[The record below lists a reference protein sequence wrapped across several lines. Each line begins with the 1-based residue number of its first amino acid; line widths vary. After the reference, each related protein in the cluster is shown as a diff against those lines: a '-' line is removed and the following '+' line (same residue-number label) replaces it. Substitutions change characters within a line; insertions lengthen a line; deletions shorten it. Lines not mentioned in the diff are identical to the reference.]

1 MAPGAVGEAP
11 IPTLLVSILAL
22 LILNFVSPQAPT
34 LTRTWETGEV
44 SGSLNIKA
52 APRGRGARLTGLVM
66 HLSDKKS
73 ENVKLRTEG
82 AQLRTS
88 WSREQATPK
97 EESLVGVPRFAGGG
111 RGTGPGVWFQ
121 DLTSPPPRGG
131 SGVHAWRPGP
141 VGAPVPALPAGS
153 S

>member
-1 MAPGAVGEAP
+1 
-11 IPTLLVSILAL
+11 
-22 LILNFVSPQAPT
+22 
-34 LTRTWETGEV
+34 
-44 SGSLNIKA
+44 
-52 APRGRGARLTGLVM
+52 M

-88 WSREQATPK
+88 CPREQATPK

-121 DLTSPPPRGG
+121 DLSSPPPCRG
-131 SGVHAWRPGP
+131 SGVHAQRPGP
-141 VGAPVPALPAGS
+141 IGLPALQAGS
-153 S
+153 PVGHLCPCCRPRFPEQLPPHHVAGRTVATRQLRFLRRPHQKAAQVLWAGVWQRPN